1 MRSLLLSALAL
12 LVPLTACNRRDE
24 EANADQAV
32 VARTSETDLP
42 AWLTHSDGTDPGRWL
57 AGREAGR
64 PLALDTPQ
72 VQAMRASLARAAEG
86 FVEDRR
92 MIANR
97 TVQLGQML
105 GEVGKGEAYGT
116 ILDGLGRVAAAR
128 SPQEPLRR
136 DVPALFQ
143 HSHTRRGA
151 RGGAC
156 RTLRERGAASD
167 TEHAVSVGFDIAPP
181 RTASRSREGILMV
194 DDHPVVLQGFRQLAE
209 MDEIG
214 QVYEAGDVV
223 SAYRIFHRHRPGL
236 VIADLSLGRMGCPA
250 FR

>member
-64 PLALDTPQ
+64 PLALDAPQ

-128 SPQEPLRR
+128 GRHKSLYGEMC
-136 DVPALFQ
+136 Q
-143 HSHTRRGA
+143 HYFNIRA
-151 RGGAC
+151 RGV
-156 RTLRERGAASD
+156 
-167 TEHAVSVGFDIAPP
+167 EHAA
-181 RTASRSREGILMV
+181 A
-194 DDHPVVLQGFRQLAE
+194 LAE
-209 MDEIG
+209 L
-214 QVYEAGDVV
+214 
-223 SAYRIFHRHRPGL
+223 SANELRPL
-236 VIADLSLGRMGCPA
+236 TRSTP
-250 FR
+250 

>member
-1 MRSLLLSALAL
+1 MRSLVLSALAL

-24 EANADQAV
+24 EANLDQAV

-42 AWLTHSDGTDPGRWL
+42 AWLTHGDGTDPGRWL

-64 PLALDTPQ
+64 PLALDAPQ
-72 VQAMRASLARAAEG
+72 VQAMRGSLARAAQG

-128 SPQEPLRR
+128 GRHKSLYGEMC
-136 DVPALFQ
+136 Q
-143 HSHTRRGA
+143 HYFNIRTRGV
-151 RGGAC
+151 
-156 RTLRERGAASD
+156 
-167 TEHAVSVGFDIAPP
+167 EHAA
-181 RTASRSREGILMV
+181 A
-194 DDHPVVLQGFRQLAE
+194 LAE
-209 MDEIG
+209 L
-214 QVYEAGDVV
+214 
-223 SAYRIFHRHRPGL
+223 SANESRPL
-236 VIADLSLGRMGCPA
+236 TRSTP
-250 FR
+250 

>member
-12 LVPLTACNRRDE
+12 LVLLTACNRRDE
-24 EANADQAV
+24 EANADQV

-42 AWLTHSDGTDPGRWL
+42 VWLTHSDGIDPGRWL

-64 PLALDTPQ
+64 PLALDAPQ

-128 SPQEPLRR
+128 GRHKSLYGEMC
-136 DVPALFQ
+136 Q
-143 HSHTRRGA
+143 HYFNIRTRGV
-151 RGGAC
+151 
-156 RTLRERGAASD
+156 
-167 TEHAVSVGFDIAPP
+167 EHAA
-181 RTASRSREGILMV
+181 A
-194 DDHPVVLQGFRQLAE
+194 LAE
-209 MDEIG
+209 L
-214 QVYEAGDVV
+214 
-223 SAYRIFHRHRPGL
+223 SANEVRPL
-236 VIADLSLGRMGCPA
+236 TRSTP
-250 FR
+250 